1 MGTMARESLLL
12 PEHDTPGQ
20 MCEEVL
26 VTRHTA
32 QGGREQTKR
41 GNVALSF
48 EIVADT
54 QQIESASTPMRTKNA
69 QHDAPTTKRVVSAK
83 KRAILHP
90 PAGGVST
97 AFFRRSNATL
107 RPSSAPTVPQED
119 AEDMRKWSKSV
130 SQLRSLVNS
139 IARPHPRNSRFKP
152 DSLSQSSSVSSS
164 HAQDANPSRA
174 AAQTQ
179 HRPASALATTRSD
192 DMHLQLKARSSS
204 LRPQSAMS
212 GAFSPSLTQ
221 PGGTKARTLL
231 VQVCV
236 FMRDLYLQMHTHT
249 HTHTHTRTLTH
260 RRGVRCRQRKHG
272 HPRPR

>member
-20 MCEEVL
+20 MCGEVL

-69 QHDAPTTKRVVSAK
+69 QHDAPTTKTVVSAK

-97 AFFRRSNATL
+97 AFFL
-107 RPSSAPTVPQED
+107 
-119 AEDMRKWSKSV
+119 
-130 SQLRSLVNS
+130 SL
-139 IARPHPRNSRFKP
+139 IHI
-152 DSLSQSSSVSSS
+152 
-164 HAQDANPSRA
+164 
-174 AAQTQ
+174 
-179 HRPASALATTRSD
+179 
-192 DMHLQLKARSSS
+192 
-204 LRPQSAMS
+204 
-212 GAFSPSLTQ
+212 
-221 PGGTKARTLL
+221 
-231 VQVCV
+231 
-236 FMRDLYLQMHTHT
+236 
-249 HTHTHTRTLTH
+249 
-260 RRGVRCRQRKHG
+260 
-272 HPRPR
+272 

>member
-20 MCEEVL
+20 MWEE
-26 VTRHTA
+26 A
-32 QGGREQTKR
+32 QGDREQTKR

-48 EIVADT
+48 EIAAET
-54 QQIESASTPMRTKNA
+54 QQMESASTPMRTKNA

-90 PAGGVST
+90 PVGGVSA
-97 AFFRRSNATL
+97 AFFMRSNAKL
-107 RPSSAPTVPQED
+107 RPSSAPPVPQED

-130 SQLRSLVNS
+130 SQLRSLVNG
-139 IARPHPRNSRFKP
+139 IARPPQRNSRFKP

-164 HAQDANPSRA
+164 HAQAANPPRA
-174 AAQTQ
+174 ANQTQ

-192 DMHLQLKARSSS
+192 DMHSQLKARSSS
-204 LRPQSAMS
+204 LRPHSAMS
-212 GAFSPSLTQ
+212 GAFSSSLTQ

-236 FMRDLYLQMHTHT
+236 YA
-249 HTHTHTRTLTH
+249 
-260 RRGVRCRQRKHG
+260 
-272 HPRPR
+272 